1 MQENEVLAEF
11 RDNDGDDKQHQDSYD
26 CDSNHPVGSH
36 RAMPLRVLILLSR
49 NLSLSFK
56 VL

>member
-11 RDNDGDDKQHQDSYD
+11 GENDGDDKQHQDGYD

-36 RAMPLRVLILLSR
+36 PKKIVIVRLR
-49 NLSLSFK
+49 NLK
-56 VL
+56 